1 MKLSRLLPAATAII
15 ALSLLAAC
23 GDSQPP
29 PAKGPAPMAKPEPP
43 APPVPTVAAW
53 PPPAPPDTPV
63 AVDLLAD
70 NWEFVLDAS
79 GSMGSSACGTG
90 GQPRMETAKSGV
102 ITFSQSLPEKV
113 NRGLVVF
120 SGQSGPG
127 IQERLK
133 LGSGNSAEFSGLV
146 SRIFPQGGTPLR
158 SAIQLAA
165 KILTAQAQSQRGY
178 GTYHLVVVTDGEADP
193 GEDPGPFTKN
203 LVTTT
208 AIMVHVIGFCV
219 DGKHSLD
226 LKGYTQ
232 YASASNPE
240 ALARGLKAI
249 LAESTTFTDSKFPQ

>member
-1 MKLSRLLPAATAII
+1 MKLTGLLPVAVAVV

-29 PAKGPAPMAKPEPP
+29 ASKAPAPKAEPVQSV
-43 APPVPTVAAW
+43 PPVAAW

-63 AVDLLAD
+63 AQDLLAD
-70 NWEFVLDAS
+70 NWEFVIDAS

-102 ITFSQSLPEKV
+102 ITFNQSLPEKA

-120 SGQSGPG
+120 SERSRPG
-127 IQERLK
+127 IQEWLK
-133 LGSGNSAEFSGLV
+133 LGSGNRAEFTRLV
-146 SRIFPQGGTPLR
+146 SRILPQGGTPLR
-158 SAIQLAA
+158 SSIQLAA
-165 KILTAQAQSQRGY
+165 KVLTTQAQMQRGY
-178 GTYHLVVVTDGEADP
+178 GTYHLVVVTDGEADE
-193 GEDPGPFTKN
+193 GEGPGPYTKN

-208 AIMVHVIGFCV
+208 AITVHVIGFCV

-232 YASASNPE
+232 YASASNPATLE
-240 ALARGLKAI
+240 KGLKAI
-249 LAESTTFTDSKFPQ
+249 LAESSTFTDSKFPQ

>member
-1 MKLSRLLPAATAII
+1 MKLSGLLPAAIAVV

-23 GDSQPP
+23 NDSPP
-29 PAKGPAPMAKPEPP
+29 PPVAKAPAPKAQPERP
-43 APPVPTVAAW
+43 APTVVAW

-63 AVDLLAD
+63 AADLLAD
-70 NWEFVLDAS
+70 NWEFVIDAS

-102 ITFSQSLPEKV
+102 IKFSQSLPEKV

-120 SGQSGPG
+120 SERSRPG
-127 IQERLK
+127 IQEWLK
-133 LGSGNSAEFSGLV
+133 LGSGNRAEFTRLV
-146 SRIFPQGGTPLR
+146 SMIQPQGGTPLR
-158 SAIQLAA
+158 SSIQLAA

-178 GTYHLVVVTDGEADP
+178 GTYHLVVVTDGEADQ
-193 GEDPGPFTKN
+193 GEDPGPYTKD

-208 AIMVHVIGFCV
+208 AIAVHVIGFCV

-240 ALARGLKAI
+240 TLEQGLKAI
-249 LAESTTFTDSKFPQ
+249 LAESSTFTDSKFPQ

>member
-1 MKLSRLLPAATAII
+1 MKLTGLLPVATAVA

-29 PAKGPAPMAKPEPP
+29 PAAKAPAAKAEP
-43 APPVPTVAAW
+43 ARPVPTVAAW

-63 AVDLLAD
+63 AADLLAD
-70 NWEFVLDAS
+70 NWEFVIDAS

-120 SGQSGPG
+120 SERSRPG
-127 IQERLK
+127 IQEWLK
-133 LGSGNSAEFSGLV
+133 LGSGNSAEFTRLV
-146 SRIFPQGGTPLR
+146 SRILSQGGTPLR
-158 SAIQLAA
+158 SSIQLAA

-178 GTYHLVVVTDGEADP
+178 GTYHLVVVTDGEADE

-208 AIMVHVIGFCV
+208 AITVHVIGFCV

-240 ALARGLKAI
+240 TLAKGLKAI
-249 LAESTTFTDSKFPQ
+249 LAESSSFTDSKFPK